1 MQKVVRTGLQG
12 SNEELRELLKYGY
25 KVIICNQVGEELEY
39 IVEIDSATDLMAG
52 INKEMRRQAIKKAR
66 IEQEPWPWCQ
76 SGGNDIER

>member
-25 KVIICNQVGEELEY
+25 KVVMCNQVGNELEY
-39 IVEIDSATDLMAG
+39 IVEANSATDLMAG
-52 INKEMRRQAIKKAR
+52 IDKEMRRKAFER
-66 IEQEPWPWCQ
+66 AKQEHWPWCQ

>member
-25 KVIICNQVGEELEY
+25 KVVMCNQVGNELEY
-39 IVEIDSATDLMAG
+39 IVEADSATDLMAG
-52 INKEMRRQAIKKAR
+52 IDKEMRRKAFER
-66 IEQEPWPWCQ
+66 AKQEPWPWCQ

>member
-25 KVIICNQVGEELEY
+25 KVVMCNQVGNELEY
-39 IVEIDSATDLMAG
+39 IVEADSATDLMAG
-52 INKEMRRQAIKKAR
+52 IDKEMRRKAFER
-66 IEQEPWPWCQ
+66 AKQEHWPLCQ

>member
-25 KVIICNQVGEELEY
+25 KVAMCNQVGNELEY
-39 IVEIDSATDLMAG
+39 IVEADSATDLMAG
-52 INKEMRRQAIKKAR
+52 IDKEMRRKAFER
-66 IEQEPWPWCQ
+66 AKQEHWPLCQ

>member
-25 KVIICNQVGEELEY
+25 KVIMCNQVGNELEY
-39 IVEIDSATDLMAG
+39 IVEADSATDLMAG
-52 INKEMRRQAIKKAR
+52 IDKEMRRKAFER
-66 IEQEPWPWCQ
+66 AKQEHWPWCQ